1 MTGGG
6 LLDGLRGPEDLR
18 AVPAAQLPALAA
30 EIRQRLITEVCRRG
44 GHLGPNLG
52 VVELTLA
59 LHRCF
64 DSPRDAIVWDTGHQ
78 CYVHK
83 MLTGRQDR
91 FNELRTA
98 DGLSGYP
105 SRAESPHDWV
115 ENSHASTALSYADG
129 LAKGF
134 QLRGGDRRVVAV
146 VGDGA
151 LTGGMCWEALN
162 NIGHARRAI
171 VVVLNDN
178 GRSYAPTAGVLARHL
193 GALRTGSLS
202 PNLFETMG
210 FDYLGP
216 VDGHD
221 VGAVEQAL
229 RRARARD
236 VPVVVHCVTRKGCGY
251 GPAEADEADCLHTVR
266 PETSCASVPS
276 GPTWTAVFGQE
287 LTTIAARDERVVA
300 ITAAMLRPTGLL
312 PFAQAFPQRVYDVG
326 IAEQHAVTSA
336 AGLAMAGMKPVVAVY
351 STFLNRT
358 FDQLLMDVA
367 LHRLPVTFALDRAGI
382 TGVDGPSHH
391 GMWDVSMLAQ
401 IPGMR
406 AAAPRDAVRLR
417 QLLGEAIADE
427 QGPTAVRYPSGTAP
441 EHIPAFGSVGSAD
454 LLTRPETAS
463 EVLLIPVGA
472 LASAALDAA
481 ARLRAGGISAAVA
494 DPRWILPIDP
504 ALARAA
510 ARYRLV
516 VTIED
521 NAASGGFGDAL
532 ARSLGAAAQP
542 TALLTLALAK
552 GFAPARERAGVH
564 RQHGL
569 DADGIAK
576 QVEARFSLIKQ
587 RRRSDGGHAGEAKT
601 GAGTVR
607 RLERPRYSAAPM
619 TAVGRA

>member
-1 MTGGG
+1 MTGAG
-6 LLDGLRGPEDLR
+6 LLDRLRGPEDLR
-18 AVPAAQLPALAA
+18 AMPVAELPALAA
-30 EIRQRLITEVCRRG
+30 EIRQRLIAQVCRRG

-52 VVELTLA
+52 VVELSIA

-64 DSPRDAIVWDTGHQ
+64 NSPRDAIVWDTGHQ

-91 FNELRTA
+91 FGELRTA

-105 SRAESPHDWV
+105 SRRESAHDLV

-134 QLRGGDRRVVAV
+134 ALRGADRRVVAV

-162 NIGHARRAI
+162 NIGQARRAI

-178 GRSYAPTAGVLARHL
+178 GRSYAPTTGVLARHL
-193 GALRTGSLS
+193 AALRTGSAG
-202 PNLFETMG
+202 PNLFETLG
-210 FDYLGP
+210 FEYLGP

-221 VGAVEQAL
+221 VGAVESAL
-229 RRARARD
+229 RAARARD
-236 VPVVVHCVTRKGCGY
+236 VPVVIHCMTRKGYGY
-251 GPAEADEADCLHTVR
+251 GPAETDQADCLHTVR
-266 PETSCASVPS
+266 AGTGSASAPS
-276 GPTWTAVFGQE
+276 GPTWTAVFGDE
-287 LTTIAARDERVVA
+287 LAAIGARDGGVVA

-312 PFAQAFPQRVYDVG
+312 PFAQAFPERVYDVG

-351 STFLNRT
+351 STFLNRA
-358 FDQLLMDVA
+358 FDQVLMDVA

-391 GMWDVSMLAQ
+391 GMWDVSMLGQ

-406 AAAPRDAVRLR
+406 IAAPRDAVRLR
-417 QLLGEAIADE
+417 QLLDEAIAD
-427 QGPTAVRYPSGTAP
+427 QRGPTALRYPSGIAP
-441 EHIPAFGSVGSAD
+441 EQIPAFGCLGSAD
-454 LLTRPETAS
+454 LLTAPEPAS
-463 EVLLIPVGA
+463 EVLLVPVGA
-472 LASAALDAA
+472 LAAATLDAA
-481 ARLRAGGISAAVA
+481 AKLRAGGVAAAVA
-494 DPRWILPIDP
+494 DPRWILPVDP
-504 ALARAA
+504 ALTRAA

-521 NAASGGFGDAL
+521 NAASGGFGDAF
-532 ARSLGAAAQP
+532 ARSLRASGQP
-542 TALLTLALAK
+542 TALLTLALAD

-569 DADGIAK
+569 DADGIAG
-576 QVEARFSLIKQ
+576 QVEAELSRITQ
-587 RRRSDGGHAGEAKT
+587 RRQSDGWKPAGGEIG
-601 GAGTVR
+601 GAVR
-607 RLERPRYSAAPM
+607 RLEQPRYRATPI
-619 TAVGRA
+619 TALRA